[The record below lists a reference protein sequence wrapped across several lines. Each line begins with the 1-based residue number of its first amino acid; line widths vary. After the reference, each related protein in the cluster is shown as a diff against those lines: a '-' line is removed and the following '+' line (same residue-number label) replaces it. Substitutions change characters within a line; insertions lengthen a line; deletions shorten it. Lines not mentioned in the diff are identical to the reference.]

1 MQNLLIEQHGPS
13 GLLKTWRLRP
23 EQGLL
28 TFGHSRHAHL
38 RSPSE
43 TIKGI
48 QGAFEYRNSSWFY
61 VHLDHHQQV
70 PELEQSAELKIEQ
83 PLTLNVGGTKIS
95 LTPYDAR
102 SPLFKSIEKS
112 DIHESAAGKKPFQL
126 YVVYHGKT
134 ILETRLCPI
143 GETFQTRFDEAH
155 TQFIP
160 TKSETWKHTKLKD
173 IEVSERT
180 VYLTE
185 QEALKSFR
193 AAKMDQESKYT
204 MFATLGGAAILALLF
219 SLAPKRE
226 VVTVVEVELPQPIRE
241 VKIEPPKKQKTAG
254 QVVPEQK
261 PAPSLQQP
269 QQVAAQP
276 QKAPAAPS
284 GDSKTAS
291 AIKNLSSGRI
301 SQLVGKVSAS
311 AAKSSQVV
319 ITSGVKAGSAP
330 SGRALAAVSALEKSG
345 TDWSSEG
352 KGSGITVSTDG
363 KAGGKGTGALG
374 QLAAGK
380 TGQGGVGLLEEEGE
394 IVGGL
399 DREVIAAY
407 IRSQLGQILYCYER
421 QLSANPD
428 LYGKVA
434 VKFTILGDGK
444 VDLQRVTQTTLRNQT
459 VEGCILQRIGKWQFP
474 KPEGGTKV
482 LVTYPFLFKS
492 TN

>member
-1 MQNLLIEQHGPS
+1 
-13 GLLKTWRLRP
+13 
-23 EQGLL
+23 
-28 TFGHSRHAHL
+28 
-38 RSPSE
+38 
-43 TIKGI
+43 
-48 QGAFEYRNSSWFY
+48 
-61 VHLDHHQQV
+61 
-70 PELEQSAELKIEQ
+70 
-83 PLTLNVGGTKIS
+83 
-95 LTPYDAR
+95 
-102 SPLFKSIEKS
+102 
-112 DIHESAAGKKPFQL
+112 
-126 YVVYHGKT
+126 
-134 ILETRLCPI
+134 
-143 GETFQTRFDEAH
+143 
-155 TQFIP
+155 
-160 TKSETWKHTKLKD
+160 
-173 IEVSERT
+173 
-180 VYLTE
+180 
-185 QEALKSFR
+185 
-193 AAKMDQESKYT
+193 
-204 MFATLGGAAILALLF
+204 
-219 SLAPKRE
+219 
-226 VVTVVEVELPQPIRE
+226 
-241 VKIEPPKKQKTAG
+241 
-254 QVVPEQK
+254 VPEQK
-261 PAPSLQQP
+261 PAPFLQQP